1 LIFLQW
7 QQTVFHIGKTL
18 SAVEWQTFQLSNWPT
33 ARQIREIWEKWVG
46 WKMATQTESDTWT
59 MSGWMSA
66 QDDNDDDVDDDDTQR
81 K

>member
-1 LIFLQW
+1 
-7 QQTVFHIGKTL
+7 
-18 SAVEWQTFQLSNWPT
+18 
-33 ARQIREIWEKWVG
+33 
-46 WKMATQTESDTWT
+46 MATQTESDTWT